1 MRRSACR
8 VDSNQAEIVCALRAI
23 GVSVQPLHSV
33 GQGCPDLLAG
43 CAGVNVLLEVKDS
56 AQPPSKRR
64 LSSDESLW
72 HSEWKGQVSVV
83 SNITEAIVVVTLALA
98 EAKLSD
104 LRLGKE
110 VL

>member
-1 MRRSACR
+1 MRRAAR
-8 VDSNQAEIVCALRAI
+8 TDSNQAEIVCALRAV

-33 GQGCPDLLAG
+33 GQGCPDLLVG

-56 AQPPSKRR
+56 AQPPSKRQPTP
-64 LSSDESLW
+64 DESLW
-72 HSEWKGQVSVV
+72 HCEWQGQVATVT
-83 SNITEAIVVVTLALA
+83 NIAEAIVVVTIAVA
-98 EAKLSD
+98 EAKLRD